1 MNENIQYIVVI
12 ITIMLASSLVYGW
25 ILTWRNTANMS
36 KDPKIKSYYEN
47 NLYAS
52 IAIAVAILLNLLIN
66 VSKLDPMYM
75 SIPGLVT
82 LFGYYKLWTNTAKMQ
97 SDPNASKYYQAN
109 KNASLLIGIPYGI
122 SVLALVYMWISII
135 KEEPTD
141 YKNATELIKKLK
153 LEYPELNSK

>member
-1 MNENIQYIVVI
+1 MNENTQFIIVI
-12 ITIMLASSLVYGW
+12 ILGLSLVSGW
-25 ILTWRNTANMS
+25 ILTWINTADMS
-36 KDPKIKSYYEN
+36 HDPKIQSYYEN

-52 IAIAVAILLNLLIN
+52 VAIAVAVLLNLLIN

-75 SIPGLVT
+75 SIPGLIT
-82 LFGYYKLWTNTAKMQ
+82 LFGYYKLWTNTAKMK
-97 SDPNASKYYQAN
+97 SDPNATKYYEKN
-109 KNASLLIGIPYGI
+109 KKASLLIGIPYGI